1 MKNPMQIELC
11 VSTVLGF
18 VPDHKFLDLG
28 TVSKLFRANYFA
40 PKTTA
45 VSTDTSYNNMV
56 EYFENGMPT
65 SERLP
70 FRAAERG
77 SLDVFELAVEHGCG
91 INHRAIEVAA
101 RRGHVRILNY
111 IWYKNCLC
119 VQCACGGA
127 SRGGKLS
134 VLKWL
139 FPANKWFDNELA
151 MSTMLVRNAVVKG
164 SLQIVKWAHE
174 KGQNLESALL
184 STAATYGHFELLKY
198 IHFARARS
206 ESSGGKY
213 PISAMLHAALHGD
226 LRTLTWLREVG
237 YPWSDGICVV
247 LAGRGD
253 LEALQ
258 YVRDNGCQWGLL
270 TMGSVAPD
278 IGKEMRQYLVDSGCP
293 A

>member
-1 MKNPMQIELC
+1 MTDPMQIDMC

-18 VPDHKFLDLG
+18 VPNNKFLDLG
-28 TVSKLFRANYFA
+28 TVSKLFKANYA

-45 VSTDTSYNNMV
+45 VNADTSFNNMV
-56 EYFENGMPT
+56 EYFENGMPA

-70 FRAAERG
+70 LKAAERG
-77 SLDVFELAVEHGCG
+77 SLDVFELAVEHGCV
-91 INHRAIEVAA
+91 ISHRAVEVAA
-101 RRGHVRILNY
+101 RRGHVHILNY

-127 SRGGKLS
+127 SRGGKLG

-139 FPANKWFDNELA
+139 FPANKWFEHELA
-151 MSTMLVRNAVVKG
+151 MSTMLVRIAVAEG
-164 SLQIVKWAHE
+164 SLPIVKWAHE
-174 KGQNLESALL
+174 KGQHLESALL

-206 ESSGGKY
+206 DSGGKY
-213 PISAMLHAALHGD
+213 PISAMLHAALRGD
-226 LRTLTWLREVG
+226 LRTLTWLREAG

-247 LAGRGD
+247 LAGRGN

-270 TMGSVAPD
+270 KIGSVGPD